1 MTLPTAEDLDRVILY
16 GDIFIK
22 DKKIHLNF
30 ELWIEE
36 DEGLIIPKVW
46 FQILKVPKKLQ
57 ELPVLWALGSMV
69 GAPQL
74 LDMVASHKNPFCRVL
89 VSVLNSKNL
98 PQKLSV
104 VIGDRWIEFPIRVES
119 IVPEVESYVETS
131 TDQGDKDGN
140 NGADD
145 MTDGD
150 DRLGGPK

>member
-69 GAPQL
+69 GAATTGHGGFTQKSFLQGP
-74 LDMVASHKNPFCRVL
+74 
-89 VSVLNSKNL
+89 SVYS
-98 PQKLSV
+98 
-104 VIGDRWIEFPIRVES
+104 
-119 IVPEVESYVETS
+119 
-131 TDQGDKDGN
+131 
-140 NGADD
+140 
-145 MTDGD
+145 
-150 DRLGGPK
+150 